1 MPTRNELPLNG
12 VRVLDLTTWWAG
24 PFNAMILADFGAE
37 VVKIEAIQRL
47 DNWRATL
54 ADRSVE
60 RWWETSPLF
69 NSTQRNK
76 FDLTLNLA
84 SARGVEVFKQLVAHS
99 DVVCEN
105 YSPRVMPQLGIAYE
119 VLRQI
124 NPRLIMISQTGF
136 GLTGPW
142 RDYVS
147 FAQVAETLAGLAHLT
162 GSEDGPPTF
171 SGQMLGDTLSALHGA
186 LAVLIAL
193 DERARTG
200 KGQHIDLAQLETVV
214 PTTAQAQLDFQ
225 MNGRVWNRVG
235 NRHRRMAPHG
245 CYLARGEDRWI
256 VIAIDGD
263 TEWKR
268 LVQLMGNP
276 AWTREERFATAQ
288 ARLENTDPLDRL
300 IAAWTRD
307 QDRDELAHRLQAA
320 GVKAGPVLNPAD
332 LLEDRH
338 LKARGFFQYLDRP
351 EVGRQPYP
359 GIGIRFSKTPM
370 RDRMPAP
377 TLGQHN
383 EEILR
388 RVLGMSDQEIEQLER
403 EQVIGKIP
411 AALLPSAPSPAEPAE
426 GSAPMRGK

>member
-1 MPTRNELPLNG
+1 MTSVPSELPLSG
-12 VRVLDLTTWWAG
+12 IRVLDLTTWWAG

-37 VVKIEAIQRL
+37 VIKIEAIQRL

-54 ADRSVE
+54 ADRSFE

-76 FDLTLNLA
+76 YGMTLNLA
-84 SARGVEVFKQLVAHS
+84 SGRGVELFKALVERS

-105 YSPRVMPQLGIAYE
+105 YSPRVMPQLGLDYE
-119 VLRQI
+119 ILRRV

-171 SGQMLGDTLSALHGA
+171 AGQMLGDTLSALHGA
-186 LAVLIAL
+186 LAVMIAL

-200 KGQHIDLAQLETVV
+200 LGQHIDLAQLETVV
-214 PTTAQAQLDFQ
+214 PSTAQAQLDYQ
-225 MNGRVWNRVG
+225 MNGRVWKRVG

-245 CYLARGEDRWI
+245 CYPARGEDRWV

-263 TEWKR
+263 AEWKR
-268 LVQLMGNP
+268 LIELMENP
-276 AWTREERFATAQ
+276 AWASDPRFADAE
-288 ARLENTDPLDRL
+288 ARLGNSSALDDL
-300 IAAWTRD
+300 VGAWTRD
-307 QDRDELAHRLQAA
+307 HDRDEVACKLQRA
-320 GVKAGPVLNPAD
+320 GLKAGPVLNPAD
-332 LLEDRH
+332 LLEDPH
-338 LKARGFFQYLDRP
+338 LKARGFFQMIDR
-351 EVGRQPYP
+351 EVVGRRPYP
-359 GIGIRFSKTPM
+359 GLGVRFSKTPLKN
-370 RDRMPAP
+370 RMPAP
-377 TLGQHN
+377 VLGQHN

-388 RVLGMSDQEIEQLER
+388 RVLGLQTAEIDELQR
-403 EQVIGKIP
+403 EQIIGKVP
-411 AALLPSAPSPAEPAE
+411 AALLA
-426 GSAPMRGK
+426 K